1 MKKEV
6 KIGLTVLVSFVILIW
21 GFNFLKGRDI
31 LKVGDFYYGTYARI
45 DGLTNASPIYYRGF
59 KVGYVR
65 DIDFHPTI
73 PDRFIVTF
81 ELHKNVPLPADSKA
95 QIYSLDLM
103 GTKGVQLLPGKSKE
117 LLAYGDTMN
126 TSVMGDLKDQV
137 SMEVLPLKDKA
148 ERLIVQLDSVFTNL
162 GDVVDEENKNNIKST
177 MRSFKNTM
185 YNFEKLSSE
194 LSQTMSQGGE
204 MSNVI
209 RRTDSVMLMLTS
221 QGPYIDTVFQS
232 MAGFSQQLEDA
243 QIDQSLEALKTTLN
257 NTSELLA
264 SINEGDGSLGLL
276 LTDKDLYYSLTEVS
290 ASLNRLLIDVRHNPK
305 RYVSFSAIDFGKN
318 ITVTDGAYGIKGIVF
333 QVQLEESKTP
343 LAMDSVIIEG
353 KYNVYE
359 DFRKS
364 RYFYSV
370 GQSRSFDE
378 IQKVYDEVKVI
389 YDKAKIVA
397 FENGESIS
405 VKKAIKRSK

>member
-1 MKKEV
+1 MKKEI
-6 KIGLTVLVSFVILIW
+6 KIGLTVIVAFAILIW

-31 LKVGDFYYGTYARI
+31 LKVGDFYYGSYARI
-45 DGLTNASPIYYRGF
+45 DGLTNASPLYYKGF

-73 PDRFIVTF
+73 PNRFLVTF
-81 ELHKNVPLPADSKA
+81 ELKKNVPLPIDSKA

-103 GTKGVQLLPGKSKE
+103 GTKGVQLIPGKSDE
-117 LLAYGDTMN
+117 LLAYGDTLQ

-162 GDVVDEENKNNIKST
+162 GDIVDEENRTNIKET
-177 MRSFKNTM
+177 MKSFRKSMKSFQTISSR
-185 YNFEKLSSE
+185 LSEE
-194 LSQTMSQGGE
+194 LSEGGE

-209 RRTDSVMLMLTS
+209 KRTDSVMMMLTA

-232 MAGFSQQLEDA
+232 MAGFSQQLENA
-243 QIDQSLEALKTTLN
+243 QIDESLQELKKTLG

-264 SINEGDGSLGLL
+264 TINEGDGSLGLL
-276 LTDKDLYYSLTEVS
+276 LTDKELYYSLTEVS

-305 RYVSFSAIDFGKN
+305 RYVSFSAIDLGKN
-318 ITVTDGAYGIKGIVF
+318 VTVSDGSYGITGIVF
-333 QVQLEESKTP
+333 QVQLKESKKP
-343 LAMDSVIIEG
+343 LQMDSVILDG
-353 KYNVYE
+353 KYNVFE
-359 DFRKS
+359 DYRKS
-364 RYFYSV
+364 KYYYSV

-378 IQKVYDEVKVI
+378 IEKVYDEVKDF
-389 YDKAKIVA
+389 YDEAKIVA
-397 FENGESIS
+397 FENGESLS
-405 VKKAIKRSK
+405 LRKAKKRSK